1 MKKKSWYA
9 VRKGRK
15 TGLYTTWE
23 ECKKQVIG
31 YPNAS
36 YKGFY
41 TKEEATAFL
50 QEAANSV
57 KECNAPISSECVV
70 AYVDGSYIPSMPEFF
85 AFGCVILF
93 RGKIEKYAD
102 KIKNKELALMRN
114 VAGEIHGAMFAM
126 KYCITHQIK
135 EMDLYYDYAG
145 IEKWCIGEWK
155 TNKNGTKA
163 LKAYYD
169 SIKEN
174 LTIRFHKVISHT
186 GVKYN
191 EMADQLAKEALCR
204 KK

>member
-9 VRKGRK
+9 VRQGRK

-102 KIKNKELALMRN
+102 KIKNKELAFM
-114 VAGEIHGAMFAM
+114 E
-126 KYCITHQIK
+126 
-135 EMDLYYDYAG
+135 
-145 IEKWCIGEWK
+145 
-155 TNKNGTKA
+155 
-163 LKAYYD
+163 
-169 SIKEN
+169 
-174 LTIRFHKVISHT
+174 
-186 GVKYN
+186 
-191 EMADQLAKEALCR
+191 LCLQ
-204 KK
+204 